1 MNLLPDS
8 QNELIAD
15 MFIND
20 PHINRPQTN
29 GGGNSKLKTASQKH
43 KDQLKTLMDQLESTE
58 PHFVRCILP
67 NLEKRANKFDK
78 NLVLGQLRCNGVL
91 EGIRITRAGYPNRM
105 MFDEFIQRYS
115 IICDNELSSPQ
126 NKTNCEIILKFVK
139 LNPEDFK
146 VGLPRFFQNGILG
159 KLEIIRDLALKNIF
173 TDLQKL

>member
-1 MNLLPDS
+1 MWKTGYKNTDPISESILNLLPDS

-91 EGIRITRAGYPNRM
+91 EGIRITRTGYPNRM

-146 VGLPRFFQNGILG
+146 VGLT
-159 KLEIIRDLALKNIF
+159 KIF
-173 TDLQKL
+173 SKMVY